1 MIEYLNVLS
10 NNYKEDIAFNQ
21 WINGHIAAKKICTP
35 SCGQCGVVFTWDHKP
50 PAVV

>member
-21 WINGHIAAKKICTP
+21 WINGHIAAKKYARPRVGSVASFSPGTINH
-35 SCGQCGVVFTWDHKP
+35 QQ
-50 PAVV
+50 